1 MEVKEIINRLI
12 KNAMNKDTTVN
23 VRLQAADGDRLKKAA
38 AELRMTKSTIVRY
51 AVKRFCDEYDKQP
64 R

>member
-1 MEVKEIINRLI
+1 
-12 KNAMNKDTTVN
+12 MNKDTTVN

-38 AELRMTKSTIVRY
+38 EELRMTKSTIVRY
-51 AVKRFCDEYDKQP
+51 AVKRFCDEYDKRP

>member
-1 MEVKEIINRLI
+1 
-12 KNAMNKDTTVN
+12 MNKDTTVN

-38 AELRMTKSTIVRY
+38 AELNISKSSIVRY
-51 AVKRFCDEYDKQP
+51 VVKRFCDEYDKRP